1 MAYINPGVFIERMSF
16 DFQDIPVR
24 RGFSTTQDVL
34 NIIKDTI
41 DMYIYEPNSL
51 ETLRRLIQQL
61 RMITDR
67 ARALNIP
74 LPSITIRGE

>member
-51 ETLRRLIQQL
+51 ETLRRLIQ
-61 RMITDR
+61 
-67 ARALNIP
+67 
-74 LPSITIRGE
+74 